1 MDIIIIFDV
10 VWLYLTMFFIKC
22 IFYDAT
28 TTDDKP
34 ETHKNNLN
42 LSCV

>member
-1 MDIIIIFDV
+1 MNDLIIIFNV

-28 TTDDKP
+28 TASK
-34 ETHKNNLN
+34 ER
-42 LSCV
+42 